1 MKEKKYLIIDDYALD
16 KDDSDVTVEAD
27 DKLPDDI
34 TLKNVVMLITCF
46 IKDRDDFFSQLF
58 LEGNNMVITCDEKI
72 ILKRINV
79 VSEKELND
87 INFERLKKY

>member
-1 MKEKKYLIIDDYALD
+1 MIDDYALD

>member
-1 MKEKKYLIIDDYALD
+1 MIDDYALD
-16 KDDSDVTVEAD
+16 KDDSDITVETD

-34 TLKNVVMLITCF
+34 TLKNVVMLITCL
-46 IKDRDDFFSQLF
+46 IKDRDNFFSQLF

-87 INFERLKKY
+87 INFERLKKYWYK